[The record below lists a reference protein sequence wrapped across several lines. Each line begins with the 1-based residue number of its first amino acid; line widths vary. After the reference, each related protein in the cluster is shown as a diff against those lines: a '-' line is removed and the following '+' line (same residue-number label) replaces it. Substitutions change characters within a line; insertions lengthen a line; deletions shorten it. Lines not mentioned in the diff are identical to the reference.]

1 MKART
6 APVGGTMLEIKDL
19 TVEVEGKGIIRDF
32 NLCIERG
39 EVHVLFGPNGCGKT
53 TLLMTILGIPAY
65 KVKKGNIT
73 FNGVDITDFPTNE
86 RVKLGMGM
94 SFQHPPEIR
103 GVKLGDMVN
112 IALGRKE
119 EKIDES
125 VIALAKRLNISVD
138 ILNRDVNLGFSG
150 GEVKRSE
157 ILQLLAQA
165 PGFIM
170 FDEPDS
176 GVDVENIELIGELM
190 NELMGRDEI
199 LSKRERSGLIITHS
213 GFIMNYIN
221 PDRAHVML
229 NGRIACS
236 GIPEEVARH
245 IMEEG
250 FEKCIASCGVKGVLN
265 EQGDN

>member
-1 MKART
+1 
-6 APVGGTMLEIKDL
+6 MLEIKDL
-19 TVEVEGKGIIRDF
+19 AVEVDGNKIIERL

-39 EVHVLFGPNGCGKT
+39 EVHILFGPNGCGKT
-53 TLLMTILGIPAY
+53 TLMMAILGIPAY
-65 KVKKGNIT
+65 KVKKGRIA
-73 FNGVDITDFPTNE
+73 FKGGDITDLPTNE

-119 EKIDES
+119 AEIDES
-125 VIALAKRLNISVD
+125 VIELGKKLNISAD
-138 ILNRDVNLGFSG
+138 FLNRDVNLGFSG

-165 PGFIM
+165 PEFLM

-176 GVDVENIELIGELM
+176 GVDVGNIELIGDLISK
-190 NELMGRDEI
+190 LLDRDERP
-199 LSKRERSGLIITHS
+199 SKRERAGLIITHS
-213 GFIMNYIN
+213 GFILEHIK

-236 GIPEEVARH
+236 GRPEEVVKH
-245 IMEEG
+245 IMDDG
-250 FEKCIASCGVKGVLN
+250 FERCVERCVVEGVC
-265 EQGDN
+265 

>member
-1 MKART
+1 VKALT
-6 APVGGTMLEIKDL
+6 APIGCKMLEIKDL
-19 TVEVEGKGIIRDF
+19 TVEVEGKEIIRDF

-119 EKIDES
+119 ELIDES
-125 VIALAKRLNISVD
+125 VVELAKKLNISVD
-138 ILNRDVNLGFSG
+138 FLNRDVNLGFSG

-176 GVDVENIELIGELM
+176 GVDVENIELIGAVMSELLDR
-190 NELMGRDEI
+190 NKLPSE
-199 LSKRERSGLIITHS
+199 RERSGLIITHS
-213 GFIMNYIN
+213 GFVMHYIKA
-221 PDRAHVML
+221 DRAHVML

-236 GIPEEVARH
+236 GMPDEITTR

-250 FEKCIASCGVKGVLN
+250 FEKCVELCGVEVC
-265 EQGDN
+265 ET

>member
-1 MKART
+1 MEAPT
-6 APVGGTMLEIKDL
+6 APGGCKMLEIIDL
-19 TVEVEGKGIIRDF
+19 TVEVGGKKIIKNL

-53 TLLMTILGIPAY
+53 TLLMAILGFPAY
-65 KVKKGNIT
+65 KVTSGRIVFK
-73 FNGVDITDFPTNE
+73 GVDLTDRPTNE
-86 RVKLGMGM
+86 RVKLGIGM

-119 EKIDES
+119 GTIDEE
-125 VIALAKRLNISVD
+125 VIGLGKRINIS
-138 ILNRDVNLGFSG
+138 LEFLKRDVNLGFSG

-165 PGFIM
+165 PEFIM

-176 GVDVENIELIGELM
+176 GVDVENVELIGDLM
-190 NELMGRDEI
+190 NELMGRDKMP
-199 LSKRERSGLIITHS
+199 SQRERSGLVITHS
-213 GFIMNYIN
+213 GFILNYLK

-229 NGRIACS
+229 DGRLACS
-236 GIPEEVARH
+236 GIPEEIAKE

-250 FEKCIASCGVKGVLN
+250 FERCVELCGQKVCA
-265 EQGDN
+265 E

>member
-1 MKART
+1 METTT
-6 APVGGTMLEIKDL
+6 ASVGGKILDIKDL
-19 TVEVEGKGIIRDF
+19 TVEVEGKEIIKDL

-39 EVHVLFGPNGCGKT
+39 EAHVLFGPNGGGKT
-53 TLLMTILGIPAY
+53 TLLMTILGFPAY
-65 KVKKGNIT
+65 KVKKGRIM
-73 FNGVDITDFPTNE
+73 FKDVDITDLPTNE

-112 IALGRKE
+112 IAMGRKE
-119 EKIDES
+119 GKIDER
-125 VIALAKRLNISVD
+125 VIDLGKRLNISVD
-138 ILNRDVNLGFSG
+138 FLNRDVNLGFSG

-165 PGFIM
+165 PDFIM

-176 GVDVENIELIGELM
+176 GVDVENIELIGDLM
-190 NELMGRDEI
+190 NELLGREKI
-199 LSKRERSGLIITHS
+199 PSKRERSGLIITHS
-213 GFIMNYIN
+213 GFIMRYIK

-236 GIPEEVARH
+236 GIPDEVARH
-245 IMEEG
+245 IIEEG
-250 FEKCIASCGVKGVLN
+250 FERCVKVCGEKVCA
-265 EQGDN
+265 E

>member
-1 MKART
+1 
-6 APVGGTMLEIKDL
+6 VLEIEDL
-19 TVEVEGKGIIRDF
+19 TVEVEGNIIIE
-32 NLCIERG
+32 NLNLSIERG

-53 TLLMTILGIPAY
+53 TLMLAILGIPIY
-65 KVKKGNIT
+65 MVKKGRIV
-73 FNGVDITDFPTNE
+73 FNGVDITDLPTNE

-119 EKIDES
+119 AKIDES
-125 VIALAKRLNISVD
+125 VIELGKRLNISED
-138 ILNRDVNLGFSG
+138 FLNRDVNLGFSG

-165 PGFIM
+165 PKFFM

-176 GVDVENIELIGELM
+176 GVDVGNIALIGDL
-190 NELMGRDEI
+190 LSKLLDRDERP
-199 LSKRERSGLIITHS
+199 SKRERAGIIITHS
-213 GFIMNYIN
+213 GFILDHIK

-229 NGRIACS
+229 NREIACS
-236 GIPEEVARH
+236 GRPEEVVRH
-245 IMEEG
+245 IMEGG
-250 FEKCIASCGVKGVLN
+250 FERCVERCVVEGVG
-265 EQGDN
+265 